1 MANKKR
7 IDLLNN
13 SALDTRLCH
22 KHSDIE
28 IQSSLASPTDRQF
41 AFRDPFIKEQLKN
54 FTLNCEATE
63 NSILPAT
70 LLDYICCK
78 RLEDN
83 YNFYMDN
90 IIRYVQHTIEQLKR
104 ISNGDYLTDRA
115 KEKWRN
121 VDDTS
126 KNDENNNMKVLATS
140 TSIPLRVERKACG
153 SMSSWDDIVH
163 SEADVR
169 SLSKILEKKIVVEIP
184 KIICGS
190 FKIISKTCAN
200 NLFISCN
207 KQSQFLEEEDS
218 RVDVVLKLERS
229 KSGQVI
235 SNINSIMVL
244 QIPKFP
250 DTLALT
256 YNKKDTLEYKSHD
269 DAPKVVEV
277 DQVLNTDCENIE
289 NSRETIESSDIEN
302 EDLSN
307 DTRYSKNTNDMS
319 DSTSIYSSVTQ
330 SISDVSYNK
339 TSTSTKSS
347 HNFLIPKELMVS
359 MRNLD
364 IQSLAEETGE
374 EFPSDFNSTNINKK
388 RSPTRVR
395 IKSPYENKSY
405 VLEEKKRKR
414 LLEIR
419 EKREKRKMA
428 MGEGCKVNKHKYSKG
443 AIMPQPSNSVT
454 KLSIT
459 NKSFYN
465 SIYGHAVVLENNQQK
480 GKNLKS
486 SPNNSISNIPLG
498 RLGEEQEIALLSSER
513 NTKKYINRSFYLDD
527 TETEMMYVDTKAHN
541 GDENETNSTYN
552 TIALTNFVTNYNVL
566 SETNL
571 SCSSIPNLA
580 EKSDSSYKSKI
591 NQNKDSL
598 IAPRNNILEKDI
610 QIKNDEVNAVPT
622 NSPNSVHG
630 CVADR
635 KKSSPTLECRRS
647 IDKIYDLIPKLNK
660 ETSEK
665 KIDVLL
671 RNGKSESSTFQE
683 SDSGT
688 SLKHQITSS
697 NPSSYSLPKNEIEM
711 EINKSHKNSE
721 AIIPRVVIS
730 SKSQLPK
737 YEGEKCKKNKKVVI
751 NPVSTVTDNPLK
763 AISQL
768 LHEIENIQ
776 ITNKDKTETKMKKQ
790 ELANLNVKNNARQT
804 ALKGRSRI
812 DQPIKVSPQQNS
824 TDKVVKVQT
833 PASASRR
840 PKPLTELSKNQPQAL
855 AMDKGKIENSVKKK
869 LVDIIDEAKEARGE
883 AVRGPPKFNSRL
895 NTLAQPKKSYIQ
907 AHNEEYN
914 TKYGRNITGD
924 RLHRLAATPNCT
936 KERIH
941 SANLKNK
948 PRCANIEGTLSVSAK
963 APSVPPLDRAARAR
977 RSTSC
982 SPENIALR
990 QNTHHNTQAF
1000 HIVTGNKTTK
1010 KMGDV
1015 ESYVH
1020 THFRNDTRKSA
1031 AKPMIAEQRSRVP
1044 LVPKDIDLDSLT
1056 SMNSLEESS
1065 KLGSKLHHLID
1076 GMFHNSPPAL
1086 SVLSEGLE
1094 TSFMSKSD
1102 VISYNENKAMIDEKT
1117 SLGSDY
1123 PIGVL
1128 EDTNIVT
1135 AVEKVEKKD
1144 IAEAFY
1150 TVEPIDSGTQVDLL
1164 EKELYK
1170 QISSGTFK
1178 KNLRLKKL
1186 TLSPKQS
1193 LKQMI
1198 VLQSGDDGSL
1208 GAESLLSQ
1216 SLKMKS
1222 TDKSIDLK
1230 LKPVLSKL
1238 QIDWDCLRFPMKI
1251 TTIGYAL
1258 PIFNRQ
1264 QFCSELKQ
1272 SKFIKGCREANIDN
1286 IVRFDSRQLSIVQ
1299 GANHQYLKHH
1309 CDSLSKL
1316 TENNTLMDAV
1326 NVHCHD
1332 RDKETLPVSS
1342 EEIDYLS
1349 KQDKEKM
1356 KNYIDKNDITCHA
1369 VEPSSSVIPLNTLT
1383 INKFSDGNND
1393 TEKAAK
1399 ISPEREIREGAS
1411 TEADIV
1417 DNTSS
1422 LDILVNLLN
1431 EIQKISECQTHMTKD
1446 NREHESKESVKKTD
1460 ISNQQGCDK
1469 YFGKQSA
1476 LTRFVHPRDVK
1487 SQPSIYTF
1495 YLNTGKSDRDTDDQG
1510 VMGGVVPK
1518 SNNKNDKGII
1528 VDVKEYCTTSRL
1540 TDAPSIF
1547 RIATDHGTNITES
1560 FFDMFSQSSNHS
1572 LISFKNKADSQKHIV
1587 RIPLSDNT
1595 CLTTN
1600 RKVNSVQRKNKL
1612 NLNLITK
1619 CNEFKMNKNT
1629 SVRQLKSE
1637 SKGHSELLTENAM
1650 MEFDPM
1656 IKMKRDILVT
1666 FYSILAITVFAALS
1680 LPEVLNV

>member
-1 MANKKR
+1 MLICQVAESNSEGTKGSNYENVANSSSSEYKIANDMYEIMMRNQFDIHGDYPHRDLVILYKNIDVNTPNFENNVLRQKSNQRVETVVHNDDLDTDDSEISEINSAEDLHNVFMANKER

-13 SALDTRLCH
+13 TALDTRLCH

-28 IQSSLASPTDRQF
+28 IQSSLVSPTDRQF

-54 FTLNCEATE
+54 FSLNCEATE
-63 NSILPAT
+63 SSILPAT

-163 SEADVR
+163 SEVDVR

-235 SNINSIMVL
+235 SNINSIMLL

-250 DTLALT
+250 ETLALT
-256 YNKKDTLEYKSHD
+256 YNKKDTLEYKSHH

-339 TSTSTKSS
+339 PSTSTKSS
-347 HNFLIPKELMVS
+347 HSFLIPKELMIS

-527 TETEMMYVDTKAHN
+527 TETEMMYADTKAKN

-552 TIALTNFVTNYNVL
+552 TIALTNFVTNFNVL

-571 SCSSIPNLA
+571 SCSSIPNVA

-598 IAPRNNILEKDI
+598 IAPRNNIPVKDI

-647 IDKIYDLIPKLNK
+647 IDKIYDLIPKLSK

-711 EINKSHKNSE
+711 EIKSHKNSE
-721 AIIPRVVIS
+721 AIIPRVVIN

-790 ELANLNVKNNARQT
+790 ELANLNVKNNVRQT

-855 AMDKGKIENSVKKK
+855 AMDKGKIENSAKKK

-924 RLHRLAATPNCT
+924 RLHRLAATPNGT

-948 PRCANIEGTLSVSAK
+948 PRCANIEGTLSVAAK
-963 APSVPPLDRAARAR
+963 APSVPPLGQTVRAR

-1015 ESYVH
+1015 ESYIH
-1020 THFRNDTRKSA
+1020 THFRNYTRKSA
-1031 AKPMIAEQRSRVP
+1031 TKPMIAEQRSRVP

-1076 GMFHNSPPAL
+1076 GMLHNSPPAL

-1102 VISYNENKAMIDEKT
+1102 VISYNENKAMVDEKT

-1150 TVEPIDSGTQVDLL
+1150 TVEPINSGTQVDLL

-1258 PIFNRQ
+1258 PIFNHQ

-1272 SKFIKGCREANIDN
+1272 SKFIKGCREAKIDS

-1299 GANHQYLKHH
+1299 GANHQNLKHH

-1326 NVHCHD
+1326 NLHCHD

-1342 EEIDYLS
+1342 EEIEDLS
-1349 KQDKEKM
+1349 KRDKEQM
-1356 KNYIDKNDITCHA
+1356 KNYIDKNITCHA
-1369 VEPSSSVIPLNTLT
+1369 VQPSSSVIPLNTLT
-1383 INKFSDGNND
+1383 INKLSDGNND
-1393 TEKAAK
+1393 TEKATK
-1399 ISPEREIREGAS
+1399 TSPEREIREGAS
-1411 TEADIV
+1411 TETGIV

-1495 YLNTGKSDRDTDDQG
+1495 YLNT
-1510 VMGGVVPK
+1510 
-1518 SNNKNDKGII
+1518 
-1528 VDVKEYCTTSRL
+1528 
-1540 TDAPSIF
+1540 
-1547 RIATDHGTNITES
+1547 
-1560 FFDMFSQSSNHS
+1560 
-1572 LISFKNKADSQKHIV
+1572 
-1587 RIPLSDNT
+1587 
-1595 CLTTN
+1595 
-1600 RKVNSVQRKNKL
+1600 
-1612 NLNLITK
+1612 
-1619 CNEFKMNKNT
+1619 
-1629 SVRQLKSE
+1629 VRQLKSE